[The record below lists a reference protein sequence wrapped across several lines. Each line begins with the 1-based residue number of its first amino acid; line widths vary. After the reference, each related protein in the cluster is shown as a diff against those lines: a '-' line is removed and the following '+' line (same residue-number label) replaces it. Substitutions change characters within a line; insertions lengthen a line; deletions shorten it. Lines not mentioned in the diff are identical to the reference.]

1 MVQSEGTAYAALFQL
16 SQWMQLK
23 LKPQKDELQEQ
34 VHVAADDAAALR
46 ERLRLSTQE
55 MENMALS
62 QELLWREVLTVADH
76 HSDACRCLA
85 DSISVGRTFLFSELL
100 EDML

>member
-23 LKPQKDELQEQ
+23 LKDELQEQ
-34 VHVAADDAAALR
+34 VHVSADDAAASR

-55 MENMALS
+55 MENMTLS

-85 DSISVGRTFLFSELL
+85 DSVFGGRTFFF
-100 EDML
+100 